1 MLGNLRKDD
10 FIGNCHYRV
19 LWLNEYLQKKK
30 KFTIDSLYNNLL
42 KKNNKIFNN
51 IDVIQV
57 HPIIYKNKNLLKDF
71 EEVHK
76 CDALEVS
83 IQFFLGSIPIE

>member
-30 KFTIDSLYNNLL
+30 FTIDSLYNNLL
-42 KKNNKIFNN
+42 KKKI
-51 IDVIQV
+51 IRYLTI
-57 HPIIYKNKNLLKDF
+57 
-71 EEVHK
+71 
-76 CDALEVS
+76 
-83 IQFFLGSIPIE
+83 